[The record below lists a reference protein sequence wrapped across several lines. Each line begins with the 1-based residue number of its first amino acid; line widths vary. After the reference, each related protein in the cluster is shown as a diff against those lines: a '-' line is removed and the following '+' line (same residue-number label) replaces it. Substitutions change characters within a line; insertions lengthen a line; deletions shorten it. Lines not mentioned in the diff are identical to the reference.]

1 MSKPEIDNLITINK
15 VDGAVL
21 RSTHGTYHITR
32 KDIGLLKLNS
42 GQIVVADP
50 LLMYRSEDFARKALS
65 ISVRPG
71 AYPVEVYMATDEEDS
86 VPNH

>member
-21 RSTHGTYHITR
+21 SSTHGTYHITR

-50 LLMYRSEDFARKALS
+50 LLMYRSEDFARKTLSNLCKAGS
-65 ISVRPG
+65 ISCRSIYG
-71 AYPVEVYMATDEEDS
+71 
-86 VPNH
+86 N